1 MCSRLWS
8 GTWVPWLLG
17 REMLPGS
24 PAKPKQAILLG
35 AGGEIAEKEGAGNG
49 GGGRAPGGGGP
60 PTMAAVQ
67 AACPTELSTCEATAG
82 CTDVLKRALSGK
94 GADPAAEGF
103 GAFEALFAC
112 MQ

>member
-1 MCSRLWS
+1 
-8 GTWVPWLLG
+8 
-17 REMLPGS
+17 
-24 PAKPKQAILLG
+24 
-35 AGGEIAEKEGAGNG
+35 
-49 GGGRAPGGGGP
+49 
-60 PTMAAVQ
+60 MAAVQ